1 MRWPRQSKAALTPRA
16 ARGDR
21 AERLACGYLS
31 AHGFEII
38 ERNVRFPV
46 GEIDIVAR
54 EGDALCFV
62 EVRSTTSQAW
72 GGALASI
79 TSPKQRRLIRAAQW
93 YLQSCRVQYT
103 PTPKD
108 LVWGYIDIRFDVVA
122 IAWLDGSAP
131 TVELI
136 RGAFTAD

>member
-1 MRWPRQSKAALTPRA
+1 MRSKVSFSPRA

-21 AERLACGYLS
+21 AERFACGYLR

-54 EGDALCFV
+54 DGDALSFV

-72 GGALASI
+72 GGAAASI
-79 TSPKQRRLIRAAQW
+79 TSSKQRRLIRAAQW
-93 YLQSCRVQYT
+93 YLQSCRVQF
-103 PTPKD
+103 
-108 LVWGYIDIRFDVVA
+108 IDIRFDVVA
-122 IAWLDGSAP
+122 IEWLDGSAP
-131 TVELI
+131 AVELI

>member
-1 MRWPRQSKAALTPRA
+1 MSWLRQPNPTLTPRA
-16 ARGDR
+16 ARGER
-21 AERLACGYLS
+21 AERIACGYLR

-38 ERNVRFPV
+38 QRNVRFPV
-46 GEIDIVAR
+46 GELDIVAR

-79 TSPKQRRLIRAAQW
+79 TRPKQRRVIRAAQW
-93 YLQSCRVQYT
+93 YLQSCRMVFT
-103 PTPKD
+103 
-108 LVWGYIDIRFDVVA
+108 DIRFDVVA
-122 IAWLDGSAP
+122 IEWLDGAAP